1 MNDIHQV
8 IANFILNTENDNRI
22 IHPVLVENI
31 LTYLYPGYNHDNW
44 HDFSLNPDITH
55 QGMLNITQQNVHVEY
70 PENLFIAMAN
80 VIRLILMFYIRGYIQ
95 NQETPPLDNQDALLH
110 IFITNHINNDN
121 IDDDTIIEGI
131 EPLLQIID
139 TYIETFPGNDEDYFV
154 FFLAWYNMLITLIE
168 HINGPEEI
176 IQHPSLDN
184 SNTIMTRRQRR
195 ERLCCICHE
204 DFVEEGGVVTPCN
217 HYYHQNCL
225 QELACYNNTGE
236 TVPCPMCRATL
247 QRGPRFGNI
256 PDYYW

>member
-1 MNDIHQV
+1 M

-22 IHPVLVENI
+22 IPREQAENI
-31 LTYLYPGYNHDNW
+31 LTYLYHDYNHDNW
-44 HDFSLNPDITH
+44 SDFSLNPHITH
-55 QGMLNITQQNVHVEY
+55 QGMLNITQQNVSVEY

-80 VIRLILMFYIRGYIQ
+80 VIRLILMFYIRGY
-95 NQETPPLDNQDALLH
+95 
-110 IFITNHINNDN
+110 

-139 TYIETFPGNDEDYFV
+139 TYIETFPGNDENYFV

-168 HINGPEEI
+168 HINDPEEI

-247 QRGPRFGNI
+247 QRGPRFGNNFG
-256 PDYYW
+256 YYW